1 MYVYNKSGHLFK
13 SNIVLILTGLLD
25 YVIITIWALS
35 VFARARGRL
44 RAAATAQN
52 ARLFT

>member
-35 VFARARGRL
+35 VFARARGA
-44 RAAATAQN
+44 RAAATS
-52 ARLFT
+52 

>member
-25 YVIITIWALS
+25 YVITIWALS
-35 VFARARGRL
+35 VFARARGA
-44 RAAATAQN
+44 RAAATS
-52 ARLFT
+52 